1 MNRIEALERTW
12 MKKSPP
18 ACRVGDVIRV
28 HVRVIEGEKQRVQP
42 FEGVVIGRRGG
53 RHREMITVR
62 KVSYGVGVER
72 IFPIHS
78 PFVERIEV
86 VLTGVGGRPT
96 RAGVAD
102 RTVAEVGDDVIDRE
116 PITGR
121 DGHAV
126 PGQRQHDSQDG
137 PDEAAAVEPRCLLD
151 LPRQRLEEPHQH
163 PGAERDREGGIHD
176 HECPPGVEEPECPDH
191 ARQWQ
196 EKDGRRHE
204 IRHEHR
210 DSEIAAAREP
220 QTRKGVGSRHR
231 RDQGDHAE
239 TDGE

>member
-18 ACRVGDVIRV
+18 TCQVGDVIRV

-86 VLTGVGGRPT
+86 VRSGKIRRAKLFYLRKLSGRAAKLAERESFSTLAAEPAGGEGPQPAAEAEKVGAGAGGGGGRTP
-96 RAGVAD
+96 
-102 RTVAEVGDDVIDRE
+102 
-116 PITGR
+116 
-121 DGHAV
+121 
-126 PGQRQHDSQDG
+126 
-137 PDEAAAVEPRCLLD
+137 
-151 LPRQRLEEPHQH
+151 
-163 PGAERDREGGIHD
+163 
-176 HECPPGVEEPECPDH
+176 
-191 ARQWQ
+191 
-196 EKDGRRHE
+196 
-204 IRHEHR
+204 
-210 DSEIAAAREP
+210 
-220 QTRKGVGSRHR
+220 SR
-231 RDQGDHAE
+231 
-239 TDGE
+239 

>member
-18 ACRVGDVIRV
+18 ACQVGDVIRV

-86 VLTGVGGRPT
+86 VRSGKIRRAKLYYLRKLSGRAAKLTEREAFSAQASGQAGGEGQQPVG
-96 RAGVAD
+96 
-102 RTVAEVGDDVIDRE
+102 
-116 PITGR
+116 
-121 DGHAV
+121 
-126 PGQRQHDSQDG
+126 S
-137 PDEAAAVEPRCLLD
+137 AVEPANV
-151 LPRQRLEEPHQH
+151 
-163 PGAERDREGGIHD
+163 GAGAGG
-176 HECPPGVEEPECPDH
+176 GG
-191 ARQWQ
+191 
-196 EKDGRRHE
+196 GRT
-204 IRHEHR
+204 
-210 DSEIAAAREP
+210 P
-220 QTRKGVGSRHR
+220 SR
-231 RDQGDHAE
+231 
-239 TDGE
+239 